1 MISVFKMEVA
11 KEEKCEFLP
20 FLSPREVIK
29 KDGRVVG
36 LRFCRTEQQD
46 DGTWIVDEEQ
56 IVHLKADFIISAFGS
71 MLNDPEGEIRVE
83 PGDSERT
90 LAVAI
95 LMSLYGFIFIH
106 VYSFLK
112 LLMLYVVRITFLIML

>member
-1 MISVFKMEVA
+1 MEVA

-20 FLSPREVIK
+20 FLFPSEVIK

-71 MLNDPEGEIRVE
+71 MLNDPEGKVGVE
-83 PGDSERT
+83 PVDSERT
-90 LAVAI
+90 LAIASI
-95 LMSLYGFIFIH
+95 KQLGFIFKH
-106 VYSFLK
+106 LYSFLK
-112 LLMLYVVRITFLIML
+112 LHM

>member
-1 MISVFKMEVA
+1 MEVA

-20 FLSPREVIK
+20 FLSPCEVIK
-29 KDGRVVG
+29 KDGHVVG

-71 MLNDPEGEIRVE
+71 ILNDPAGNRGYSRNRGV
-83 PGDSERT
+83 PFQGNSRCVGTD
-90 LAVAI
+90 A
-95 LMSLYGFIFIH
+95 MGN
-106 VYSFLK
+106 VYTNATIATN
-112 LLMLYVVRITFLIML
+112 VCPV

>member
-1 MISVFKMEVA
+1 MEVA

-20 FLSPREVIK
+20 FLFPSEVIK

-71 MLNDPEGEIRVE
+71 MLNDPEGEVGVE
-83 PGDSERT
+83 SGDSERT
-90 LAVAI
+90 LAIASI
-95 LMSLYGFIFIH
+95 
-106 VYSFLK
+106 K
-112 LLMLYVVRITFLIML
+112 